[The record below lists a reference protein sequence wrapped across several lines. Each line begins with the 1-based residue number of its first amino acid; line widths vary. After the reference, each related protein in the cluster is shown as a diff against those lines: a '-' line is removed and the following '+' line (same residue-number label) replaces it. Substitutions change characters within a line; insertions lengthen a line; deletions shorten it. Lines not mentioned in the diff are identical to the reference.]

1 MPDFLPAVDLVTL
14 LALLP
19 PGVPFDDLGV
29 FIFFEELDFDFGR
42 AEGDGDEVR
51 EDGDDLLEED
61 GVEDRSASSTYLEVN
76 VEESSSLMRNVN
88 NNVLLEY
95 HKHLL
100 VKIAVTLVSGWIF
113 FEHFWKLKS
122 LLQAPPAL
130 AELSSSCTLNEVI
143 NQINKLPSVSLH

>member
-1 MPDFLPAVDLVTL
+1 MTL

-61 GVEDRSASSTYLEVN
+61 GVEDRSASSTYLEIVMLDLTIIN
-76 VEESSSLMRNVN
+76 TSCLKLLLPRLLDGFFSS
-88 NNVLLEY
+88 
-95 HKHLL
+95 
-100 VKIAVTLVSGWIF
+100 TSG
-113 FEHFWKLKS
+113 S
-122 LLQAPPAL
+122 
-130 AELSSSCTLNEVI
+130 
-143 NQINKLPSVSLH
+143 

>member
-1 MPDFLPAVDLVTL
+1 MGVLEFTDFLPDFLPAVDLVTL

-42 AEGDGDEVR
+42 AEGEGDEVR

-76 VEESSSLMRNVN
+76 VEENSSLMRNFN
-88 NNVLLEY
+88 NN
-95 HKHLL
+95 
-100 VKIAVTLVSGWIF
+100 A
-113 FEHFWKLKS
+113 
-122 LLQAPPAL
+122 
-130 AELSSSCTLNEVI
+130 
-143 NQINKLPSVSLH
+143 

>member
-1 MPDFLPAVDLVTL
+1 MTL

-29 FIFFEELDFDFGR
+29 FIFFDELDFDFGR

-76 VEESSSLMRNVN
+76 VEESSSLMRNFN
-88 NNVLLEY
+88 NN
-95 HKHLL
+95 
-100 VKIAVTLVSGWIF
+100 A
-113 FEHFWKLKS
+113 
-122 LLQAPPAL
+122 
-130 AELSSSCTLNEVI
+130 
-143 NQINKLPSVSLH
+143 

>member
-29 FIFFEELDFDFGR
+29 FIFLEELDFDFGR

-76 VEESSSLMRNVN
+76 VEESSSLMRNFN
-88 NNVLLEY
+88 NNV
-95 HKHLL
+95 
-100 VKIAVTLVSGWIF
+100 
-113 FEHFWKLKS
+113 
-122 LLQAPPAL
+122 
-130 AELSSSCTLNEVI
+130 
-143 NQINKLPSVSLH
+143 